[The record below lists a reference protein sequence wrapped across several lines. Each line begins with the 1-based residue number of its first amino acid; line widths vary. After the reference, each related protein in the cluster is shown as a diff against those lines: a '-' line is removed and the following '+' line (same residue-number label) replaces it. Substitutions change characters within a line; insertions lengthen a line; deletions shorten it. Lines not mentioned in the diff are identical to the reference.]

1 MTIKLQVQ
9 LRDKLKKA
17 VSVLR
22 SAGKIPA
29 VLYGHKVENVNLE
42 VDASKFEKV
51 LKEAGENTVVDLEIE
66 GKGSVKTIIADY
78 QVDPIKGKVS
88 HADFHQINMKE
99 KINANIPLKFIGE
112 SKLIKEEGGILIHN
126 LSEIEVRCL
135 PDKLIHEIEV
145 DTSVI
150 NDFDQ
155 TIEVK
160 DLKIPADLE
169 IIGHEPEDVVALVSR
184 PKAEAEPEPVATET
198 ATEPATTEEA
208 STEDKG

>member
-1 MTIKLQVQ
+1 MTIKLKAE
-9 LRDKLKKA
+9 LRSKLKKA
-17 VSVLR
+17 VSALR

-29 VLYGHKVENVNLE
+29 VLYGHKTENMNLE

-51 LKEAGENTVVDLEIE
+51 LKEAGENTVVDLEI
-66 GKGSVKTIIADY
+66 GDKGTVKTIIADY

-155 TIEVK
+155 TIEIK
-160 DLKIPADLE
+160 DLSIPADLE

-184 PKAEAEPEPVATET
+184 PKAEAEVEPEPAIAET
-198 ATEPATTEEA
+198 ATESATTEEA
-208 STEDKG
+208 PADK